1 MTNSIKEFWDY
12 FEENKFIFHILN
24 EVEKAV
30 QREKIAHLH
39 QLINVFH
46 PHIGF
51 LIKLEKVIP
60 ELIITAYG
68 NPYMFKSVELLVKFA
83 PKIDCWKITAFL
95 QPSTAQ
101 SQFEAGTDQPFYHHG
116 IKLKISQMRFI
127 AFPTENNPCLIS
139 IDLYIPIKATLENQN
154 IIRGAV
160 YIILEHLLGEK
171 AFANQINYI
180 HIHELKK
187 LEESRTFPLWF
198 LLEHINNFKFDV
210 F

>member
-1 MTNSIKEFWDY
+1 MTDAIKEFWKY
-12 FEENKFIFHILN
+12 FEENKFVFRILN
-24 EVEKAV
+24 EVEKTV
-30 QREKIAHLH
+30 QLEKIAQLH
-39 QLINVFH
+39 RLINVFH
-46 PHIGF
+46 PHLGF
-51 LIKLEKVIP
+51 LIKLDKVIP

-83 PKIDCWKITAFL
+83 PKIECWKITAFL
-95 QPSTAQ
+95 QPTNAH
-101 SQFEAGTDQPFYHHG
+101 SQIRAGTDQYFYYYD

-171 AFANQINYI
+171 AFANEINYI

-187 LEESRTFPLWF
+187 LEESRTFPLW
-198 LLEHINNFKFDV
+198 LLPEHINNFKFDTI
-210 F
+210 